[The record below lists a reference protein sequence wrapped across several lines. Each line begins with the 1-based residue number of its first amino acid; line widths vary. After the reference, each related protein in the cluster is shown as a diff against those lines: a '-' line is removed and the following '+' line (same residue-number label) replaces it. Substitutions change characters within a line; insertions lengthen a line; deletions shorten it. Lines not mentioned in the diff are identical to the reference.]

1 MYKYENLKPGI
12 FTEDGQ
18 TMFLQ
23 IRDRVKNILAQS
35 GAITMGV
42 AMAGTGDS
50 WKRMACVDRLVEL
63 GELKEIKYGECA
75 GQHRIFVDPN
85 NR

>member
-12 FTEDGQ
+12 FNEDGQ
-18 TMFLQ
+18 TMFLE
-23 IRDRVKNILAQS
+23 IRDRVKKILAQS

-42 AMAGTGDS
+42 AMSGVGDS

-63 GELKEIKYGECA
+63 REIKEINYGECA